1 MKFRFS
7 YKKMVPLSSK
17 MTCEDMRKSTLLGAV
32 QSLYYEQNEVEVTG
46 DIRAKS
52 LRSLQR
58 MLEIK

>member
-1 MKFRFS
+1 
-7 YKKMVPLSSK
+7 